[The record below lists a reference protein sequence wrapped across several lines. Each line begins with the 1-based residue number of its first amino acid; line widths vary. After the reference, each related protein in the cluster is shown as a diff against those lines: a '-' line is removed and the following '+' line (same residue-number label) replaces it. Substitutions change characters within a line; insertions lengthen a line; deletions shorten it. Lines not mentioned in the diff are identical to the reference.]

1 MTLPS
6 LDFYCD
12 ESSFTASKYAA
23 VSGIAIQSTRVSTV
37 NAELA
42 KLKASRGKREASEI
56 KWEKINK
63 HDLPLYDDAVKYFFS
78 LLDANIIHYHVV
90 ICDFHAYDHRI
101 LNKGSKAKSVS
112 KTYYQL
118 LLYRCCRLYG
128 DRAQLHV
135 RPDTGDCTRELPAF
149 LNALNSDARR
159 RFSLREKPVL
169 SINPTSSTLVN
180 LMQLNDVI
188 LGAITFHRNGRHLKA
203 DASPHKSHLA
213 ENVRSGFGVPNF
225 AINTP
230 WEGRRATVWNWKEQK
245 LGRPRS

>member
-42 KLKASRGKREASEI
+42 KLKASRGKREAS
-56 KWEKINK
+56 
-63 HDLPLYDDAVKYFFS
+63 
-78 LLDANIIHYHVV
+78 
-90 ICDFHAYDHRI
+90 
-101 LNKGSKAKSVS
+101 
-112 KTYYQL
+112 
-118 LLYRCCRLYG
+118 
-128 DRAQLHV
+128 
-135 RPDTGDCTRELPAF
+135 
-149 LNALNSDARR
+149 
-159 RFSLREKPVL
+159 
-169 SINPTSSTLVN
+169 
-180 LMQLNDVI
+180 
-188 LGAITFHRNGRHLKA
+188 
-203 DASPHKSHLA
+203 
-213 ENVRSGFGVPNF
+213 PNF

>member
-23 VSGIAIQSTRVSTV
+23 V
-37 NAELA
+37 
-42 KLKASRGKREASEI
+42 
-56 KWEKINK
+56 
-63 HDLPLYDDAVKYFFS
+63 
-78 LLDANIIHYHVV
+78 
-90 ICDFHAYDHRI
+90 
-101 LNKGSKAKSVS
+101 
-112 KTYYQL
+112 
-118 LLYRCCRLYG
+118 
-128 DRAQLHV
+128 
-135 RPDTGDCTRELPAF
+135 
-149 LNALNSDARR
+149 
-159 RFSLREKPVL
+159 
-169 SINPTSSTLVN
+169 
-180 LMQLNDVI
+180 
-188 LGAITFHRNGRHLKA
+188 NGRHLKA